1 MKNNFLKGLCIII
14 VAIIITMAFVKMNFY
29 FDKMDRV
36 IIILSVIGSAVL
48 YKLYL
53 NDNDVS

>member
-36 IIILSVIGSAVL
+36 IIVLSVIGSAVI
-48 YKLYL
+48 YKVYL

>member
-36 IIILSVIGSAVL
+36 IIVLSVIGSSVL